1 MNKTTTIFAS
11 LLILSMGVFAQEE
24 ILEMNPAVDTIEPV
38 QGPNRKHF
46 VHPFMSFGLCIDAG
60 ETGAQV
66 KQPRVD
72 QFSLGFRYKRRVA
85 EHFAWGW
92 DLAYNVNDYSL
103 KQNLIKT
110 TPDSFLYDR
119 QRMIFYNAQVGLY
132 VRINYGKRG
141 NTLGNYIDLAGYGD
155 AVFAHTLFTKKR
167 LNDKYN
173 SVERTR
179 LSGLGYFQRLNYGAQ
194 VRFGF
199 KKIIFYGQ
207 YRLSDMFYK
216 PENFAELPRIIAGIQ
231 FSLR

>member
-1 MNKTTTIFAS
+1 
-11 LLILSMGVFAQEE
+11 
-24 ILEMNPAVDTIEPV
+24 MNPAVDTVESV
-38 QGPNRKHF
+38 KGPNRKHF
-46 VHPFMSFGLCIDAG
+46 VHPFMSFGMCVDAG

-66 KQPRVD
+66 KQPRID
-72 QFSLGFRYKRRVA
+72 QFSFGVRYKRRIA

-119 QRMIFYNAQVGLY
+119 QRMLFYNAQAGLY

-141 NTLGNYIDLAGYGD
+141 NTLGKYIDLAGYGD
-155 AVFAHTLFTKKR
+155 AVIAHTLYTKYH
-167 LNDKYN
+167 LMDN
-173 SVERTR
+173 SVVRSRRT
-179 LSGLGYFQRLNYGAQ
+179 GLGYFQRLNYGAQ

-199 KKIIFYGQ
+199 KKMIIYGQ

>member
-1 MNKTTTIFAS
+1 MNKITSIFACLS
-11 LLILSMGVFAQEE
+11 VLSMSVCAQEE
-24 ILEMNPAVDTIEPV
+24 ILEMNPAVDTVESV
-38 QGPNRKHF
+38 KGPNRKHF
-46 VHPFMSFGLCIDAG
+46 VHPFMSFGMCVDAG

-66 KQPRVD
+66 KQPRID
-72 QFSLGFRYKRRVA
+72 QFSFGVRYKRRIA

-119 QRMIFYNAQVGLY
+119 QRMLFYNAQAGLY

-141 NTLGNYIDLAGYGD
+141 NTLGKYIDLAGYGD
-155 AVFAHTLFTKKR
+155 AVIAHTLYTKYH
-167 LNDKYN
+167 LMDN
-173 SVERTR
+173 SVVRSRRT
-179 LSGLGYFQRLNYGAQ
+179 GLGYFQRLNYGAQ

-199 KKIIFYGQ
+199 KKMIIYGQ

>member
-1 MNKTTTIFAS
+1 MNKITSIFACLS
-11 LLILSMGVFAQEE
+11 VLSMSVCAQEE
-24 ILEMNPAVDTIEPV
+24 ILEMNPAVDTVESV
-38 QGPNRKHF
+38 KGPNRKHF
-46 VHPFMSFGLCIDAG
+46 VHPFMSFGMCVDAG

-66 KQPRVD
+66 KQPRID
-72 QFSLGFRYKRRVA
+72 QFSFGVRYKRRIA

-119 QRMIFYNAQVGLY
+119 QRMLFYNAQAGLY
-132 VRINYGKRG
+132 LRINYGKRG
-141 NTLGNYIDLAGYGD
+141 NTLGKYIDLAGYGD
-155 AVFAHTLFTKKR
+155 AVIAHTLYTKYH
-167 LNDKYN
+167 LMDN
-173 SVERTR
+173 SVVRSRRT
-179 LSGLGYFQRLNYGAQ
+179 GLGYFQRLNYGAQ

-199 KKIIFYGQ
+199 KKMIIYGQ

>member
-1 MNKTTTIFAS
+1 MNKITLIFACF
-11 LLILSMGVFAQEE
+11 IVLSMHGFAQEE

-38 QGPNRKHF
+38 KGPNRKHF

-72 QFSLGFRYKRRVA
+72 QFSLGIRYKRRVA

-92 DLAYNVNDYSL
+92 DLAYNVNDFSL

-110 TPDSFLYDR
+110 TPDTFLYDR

-141 NTLGNYIDLAGYGD
+141 NTLGKYIDLAGYGD
-155 AVFAHTLFTKKR
+155 AVIAHTLYTKYH
-167 LNDKYN
+167 LLDN
-173 SVERTR
+173 SVVRSR
-179 LSGLGYFQRLNYGAQ
+179 RSGLGYFQRLNYGAQ

-199 KKIIFYGQ
+199 NKIIVYGQ

-216 PENFAELPRIIAGIQ
+216 TENFAELPRIIAGIQ

>member
-1 MNKTTTIFAS
+1 MNKTTSILAC
-11 LLILSMGVFAQEE
+11 LLILSVSVFAQEE
-24 ILEMNPAVDTIEPV
+24 ILEMKPAVDTIEPV
-38 QGPNRKHF
+38 KGPNRKHF
-46 VHPFMSFGLCIDAG
+46 VHPFMSFGMCVDAG

-72 QFSLGFRYKRRVA
+72 QFSFGIRYKRRIA

-92 DLAYNVNDYSL
+92 DLAYNVNDFSL

-110 TPDSFLYDR
+110 TPDTILYDR
-119 QRMIFYNAQVGLY
+119 QRMIFNNAQAGLY
-132 VRINYGKRG
+132 MRINYGKRG
-141 NTLGNYIDLAGYGD
+141 NTLGKYIDLAGYVD
-155 AVFAHTLFTKKR
+155 AVFAHTLFTKKHS
-167 LNDKYN
+167 NDKYN
-173 SVERTR
+173 SIERTR
-179 LSGLGYFQRLNYGAQ
+179 RSGLGYFQRLNYGVQ

-199 KKIIFYGQ
+199 KKVIIYGQ

>member
-72 QFSLGFRYKRRVA
+72 QFSLGIRYKRRVA

-92 DLAYNVNDYSL
+92 DLAYNVNDFSL

-110 TPDSFLYDR
+110 TPDTFLYDR

-141 NTLGNYIDLAGYGD
+141 NTLGKYIDFAGYGD
-155 AVFAHTLFTKKR
+155 AVFAHTLFTKYH
-167 LNDKYN
+167 LLDN
-173 SVERTR
+173 SVVRSR
-179 LSGLGYFQRLNYGAQ
+179 RSGLGYFQRLNYGAQ
-194 VRFGF
+194 VRIGF
-199 KKIIFYGQ
+199 KKIIIYGQ

>member
-1 MNKTTTIFAS
+1 MNKTTTIFAF
-11 LLILSMGVFAQEE
+11 LLVLSMSVCAQEE

-38 QGPNRKHF
+38 KGPNRKHF

-72 QFSLGFRYKRRVA
+72 QFSFGFRYKRRVA

-92 DLAYNVNDYSL
+92 DLAYNVNDFSL
-103 KQNLIKT
+103 KQDVTKT
-110 TPDSFLYDR
+110 TPDSILYDR
-119 QRMIFYNAQVGLY
+119 QRMLFYNAQAGLY
-132 VRINYGKRG
+132 MRFNYGKRG
-141 NTLGNYIDLAGYGD
+141 NTLGKYIDLAGYGD
-155 AVFAHTLFTKKR
+155 AVFAHTLFTKYH
-167 LNDKYN
+167 LLDN
-173 SVERTR
+173 SVVRSRRT
-179 LSGLGYFQRLNYGAQ
+179 GLGYFQRLNYGAQ

-199 KKIIFYGQ
+199 KKVIIYGQ

>member
-1 MNKTTTIFAS
+1 MNKITSIFVCFLVLS
-11 LLILSMGVFAQEE
+11 LSVCAQEE

-38 QGPNRKHF
+38 KGPNRKHY

-66 KQPRVD
+66 RQPRVD
-72 QFSLGFRYKRRVA
+72 QFSFGFRYKRRLA

-92 DLAYNVNDYSL
+92 DLAYNVTDFAL
-103 KQNLIKT
+103 KQDLIKT
-110 TPDSFLYDR
+110 TPDSFIYDS
-119 QRMIFYNAQVGLY
+119 QRMLFYNAQAGLY
-132 VRINYGKRG
+132 IRLNIGKRG
-141 NTLGNYIDLAGYGD
+141 NTLGKYIDLAGYGD
-155 AVFAHTLFTKKR
+155 AVFAHTLYTKYH
-167 LNDKYN
+167 LLDN
-173 SVERTR
+173 SVVRSR
-179 LSGLGYFQRLNYGAQ
+179 RSGLGYFQRLNYGAQ

-199 KKIIFYGQ
+199 KKVIFYGQ

>member
-1 MNKTTTIFAS
+1 MNKITSIFACF
-11 LLILSMGVFAQEE
+11 LVISMSVFAQEE

-38 QGPNRKHF
+38 KGPNRKHF
-46 VHPFMSFGLCIDAG
+46 VHPFMSFGMCVDAG

-66 KQPRVD
+66 KQPRID
-72 QFSLGFRYKRRVA
+72 QFSFGVRYKRRIA

-119 QRMIFYNAQVGLY
+119 QRMLFYNAQAGLY

-141 NTLGNYIDLAGYGD
+141 NTLGKYIDLAGYGD
-155 AVFAHTLFTKKR
+155 AVIAHTLYTKYH
-167 LNDKYN
+167 LMDN
-173 SVERTR
+173 SVVRSRRT
-179 LSGLGYFQRLNYGAQ
+179 GLGYFQRLNYGAQ

-199 KKIIFYGQ
+199 KKMIIYGQ